1 MGKACISR
9 FCWLSFFTRFP
20 SELIIFTGNVQQR
33 YRGNIFNI
41 VQCVNGTPATLV
53 FLHAHLADSVY
64 SALSNVSSGFQ
75 NLEENVCTYCYL
87 CCSPH
92 PATDNSKCGWV
103 IYSQIALLVLCNTR
117 SWHRREQLRTEVT
130 HWGKD
135 TSVLLILVLYKA
147 RPQWKIF

>member
-53 FLHAHLADSVY
+53 FLHAHLADKVFT
-64 SALSNVSSGFQ
+64 LPFQ
-75 NLEENVCTYCYL
+75 MFPLASKTLRRMYAHIVTY
-87 CCSPH
+87 
-92 PATDNSKCGWV
+92 A
-103 IYSQIALLVLCNTR
+103 
-117 SWHRREQLRTEVT
+117 
-130 HWGKD
+130 
-135 TSVLLILVLYKA
+135 A
-147 RPQWKIF
+147 RPTLPQIIPSVDESSTHKLPYWCFVTPGAGTGESSSELR